1 MIERFA
7 VRIYDPNGVI
17 VPHKEFEIQSGITRW
32 VYFHILLIWHHI
44 FVPYVTIPN
53 VRNNP
58 ERPFTSYGRGKGLFP
73 LPKLSKGRGERPFS
87 PPLA

>member
-44 FVPYVTIPN
+44 FVPYVAIPNETSPHVTIPN

-73 LPKLSKGRGERPFS
+73 LP
-87 PPLA
+87 